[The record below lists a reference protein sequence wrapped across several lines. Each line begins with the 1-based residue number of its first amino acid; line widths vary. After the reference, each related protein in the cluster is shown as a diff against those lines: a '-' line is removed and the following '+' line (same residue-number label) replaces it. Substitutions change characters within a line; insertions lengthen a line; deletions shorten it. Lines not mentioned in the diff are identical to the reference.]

1 MCKKDNELTL
11 IENNT
16 ISEPTITDGILD
28 VQVAKEYMQKYQ
40 EFCEALLVPTDYQVI
55 GDNKY
60 KKKSAWRKL
69 ALAFNIT
76 DEIVSVDNTY
86 DENGKI
92 ISSECVVKAT
102 APNGRSCTGFGK
114 CSVYDK
120 KKKGE
125 SPKSFAKK
133 DVDTIRAR
141 FSHPEHDIPSTA
153 HTRAKNRAISDVL
166 GLGEVSAEEMSMI
179 TIDVPSKPVTPT
191 NTNKTTKNNTP
202 SKTKKPTKQ
211 TTPKNDFTTA
221 DQDTPIDPK
230 SNCVACVNWIKNRL
244 NKMGKPTTPQEILI
258 CAHSLKNSKKISPE
272 MCKRIMQ
279 YLEETEGSGEE

>member
-1 MCKKDNELTL
+1 MCKNNEVSVV
-11 IENNT
+11 ENN
-16 ISEPTITDGILD
+16 IQEPTTITDGILD

-40 EFCEALLVPTDYQVI
+40 EFCEALLLPTDYQVI
-55 GDNKY
+55 GNNQY

-92 ISSECVVKAT
+92 ISSECIVKAT

-179 TIDVPSKPVTPT
+179 TIDVPSKPVKPS
-191 NTNKTTKNNTP
+191 KNNTT
-202 SKTKKPTKQ
+202 SKPKKPSKQ
-211 TTPKNDFTTA
+211 TTPSNDFTTA
-221 DQDTPIDPK
+221 DHDQPIDPK

-244 NKMGKPTTPQEILI
+244 VKMGKPTTPQEILI
-258 CAHSLKNSKKISPE
+258 CANSLKNSKKISPE